1 VFGYGVTAYQPPA
14 GTDKIM
20 RPPAQTAVFEN
31 GFVLLPR
38 TALWL
43 MDYVDDL
50 TGFPGAKH
58 DDQVDPTTQA
68 VAFLRMSPDLEI
80 WARL

>member
-1 VFGYGVTAYQPPA
+1 
-14 GTDKIM
+14 
-20 RPPAQTAVFEN
+20 
-31 GFVLLPR
+31 
-38 TALWL
+38 
-43 MDYVDDL
+43 MDYVDGL
-50 TGFPGAKH
+50 TGFPGARH